1 MKLRVGDLYHVD
13 RESFLGAALYLVFHS
28 DPSDHEVITIHK
40 IDGEAA
46 NPMIWYTSLL
56 TGTSDF
62 MRADLFRDIFIEANH
77 EQK

>member
-1 MKLRVGDLYHVD
+1 MKLRVGDLYNVD
-13 RESFLGAALYLVFHS
+13 RESFLGTALYLVFHS
-28 DPSDHEVITIHK
+28 DQSDYEVITIYK
-40 IDGEAA
+40 IDGEIT

-62 MRADLFRDIFIEANH
+62 MRADLFKDIFIEANH